1 MVVVESYTQKARSF
15 LTREEKVEL
24 LKEYRNDL
32 EKEAQG
38 VSERIKRARNKLVF
52 LFFFLLFFNIYNSIY
67 PIFLKKLS
75 CRIKYKKN
83 IAGLF

>member
-1 MVVVESYTQKARSF
+1 MLIRYRMSDGLDEEVRDMGCGCSYGGSGLSTQKARSF

-38 VSERIKRARNKLVF
+38 VSDRIKQLDK
-52 LFFFLLFFNIYNSIY
+52 
-67 PIFLKKLS
+67 
-75 CRIKYKKN
+75 
-83 IAGLF
+83 

>member
-1 MVVVESYTQKARSF
+1 MSDGLDEEVKNMGCGCSYSGSSGVGTQKGRSF

-38 VSERIKRARNKLVF
+38 VSERIKELEVN
-52 LFFFLLFFNIYNSIY
+52 
-67 PIFLKKLS
+67 
-75 CRIKYKKN
+75 
-83 IAGLF
+83 

>member
-1 MVVVESYTQKARSF
+1 MLRTYRMSDGLDEEVIDMGCGCSYSGSGLSTQKARSF

-38 VSERIKRARNKLVF
+38 VSERIKELEVN
-52 LFFFLLFFNIYNSIY
+52 
-67 PIFLKKLS
+67 
-75 CRIKYKKN
+75 
-83 IAGLF
+83 